1 MLQRYKIKL
10 QKQKDMFNKRNFNFN
25 FDELIARY
33 EKMMED
39 FHKTDWSEKTYESP
53 DGSYK
58 VTSYYKVFD
67 LSDLDDSKQMSKEEY
82 LKIKLQRAIETEDFE
97 SAVKLRDQIK
107 NLESNQEEI
116 EKIELEL
123 KRAIKEQNFEM
134 AIELRDQLKKLK
146 S

>member
-1 MLQRYKIKL
+1 
-10 QKQKDMFNKRNFNFN
+10 MFGKRNFNFN
-25 FDELIARY
+25 LDELMARY
-33 EKMMED
+33 EKMMEE
-39 FHKTDWSEKTYESP
+39 FNKKDWSEKSYESP

-67 LSDLDDSKQMSKEEY
+67 LSDLDESKQMSKEEY

-116 EKIELEL
+116 EKVELEL
-123 KRAIKEQNFEM
+123 KKAIKEQNFEM

>member
-1 MLQRYKIKL
+1 
-10 QKQKDMFNKRNFNFN
+10 MFGRRNFNLN
-25 FDELIARY
+25 FDEIIARY
-33 EKMMED
+33 EKMMEE
-39 FHKTDWSEKTYESP
+39 FNKKDWSEKSYESP

-67 LSDLDDSKQMSKEEY
+67 LSDLDESKQMSKEEY

-134 AIELRDQLKKLK
+134 AIELRAQLKKLK

>member
-1 MLQRYKIKL
+1 MIIQRYAIKI
-10 QKQKDMFNKRNFNFN
+10 QKQKNMFNRRNFNFN
-25 FDELIARY
+25 IDELIARY
-33 EKMMED
+33 DKMMED
-39 FHKTDWSEKTYESP
+39 FHKTDWSEKSYESP

-67 LSDLDDSKQMSKEEY
+67 LNDFDNDNSKEMGQEEY
-82 LKIKLQRAIETEDFE
+82 LKIKLQRAI
-97 SAVKLRDQIK
+97 KLRDQIN
-107 NLESNQEEI
+107 NLGTNKEMI

-123 KRAIKEQNFEM
+123 KTAIKEQNFEM

>member
-1 MLQRYKIKL
+1 
-10 QKQKDMFNKRNFNFN
+10 MFGRKNFNFN
-25 FDELIARY
+25 LDELLSRY

-39 FHKTDWSEKTYESP
+39 FHKTDWSEKSYESP

-58 VTSYYKVFD
+58 VTSYYKVFN
-67 LSDLDDSKQMSKEEY
+67 LSDFEESKQMSKEEY
-82 LKIKLQRAIETEDFE
+82 FKTKLQRAIETEDFE

-107 NLESNQEEI
+107 NLASNQEEI

-123 KRAIKEQNFEM
+123 KKAITEQNFES

>member
-1 MLQRYKIKL
+1 
-10 QKQKDMFNKRNFNFN
+10 MFGKRNFNVN
-25 FDELIARY
+25 IDELMAQY
-33 EKMMED
+33 EKMMEK
-39 FHKTDWSEKTYESP
+39 FNKTDWSEKKYESP

-58 VTSYYKVFD
+58 VTSYYKVFN
-67 LSDLDDSKQMSKEEY
+67 LSDLDESKQMSKEEY

-116 EKIELEL
+116 EKVELEL
-123 KRAIKEQNFEM
+123 KKAIETQNFEM
-134 AIELRDQLKKLK
+134 AIELRDELKKLK

>member
-1 MLQRYKIKL
+1 
-10 QKQKDMFNKRNFNFN
+10 MFGRRNFNFN
-25 FDELIARY
+25 FDELMARY
-33 EKMMED
+33 EKMMEE
-39 FHKTDWSEKTYESP
+39 FNKTDWSEKSYESP

-67 LSDLDDSKQMSKEEY
+67 LSDLDESKQMSKEEY

-107 NLESNQEEI
+107 NLELNQEEI
-116 EKIELEL
+116 EKVELEL
-123 KRAIKEQNFEM
+123 KKAIKEQNFEM

>member
-1 MLQRYKIKL
+1 
-10 QKQKDMFNKRNFNFN
+10 MFGRRNFNFN
-25 FDELIARY
+25 LDELMARY

-39 FHKTDWSEKTYESP
+39 FHKTDWSEKSHESP

-58 VTSYYKVFD
+58 VTTYYKVFN
-67 LSDLDDSKQMSKEEY
+67 LSDFDESKQMSKEEY
-82 LKIKLQRAIETEDFE
+82 LKTKLQRAIETEDFE

-107 NLESNQEEI
+107 NLASNQEEI

-123 KRAIKEQNFEM
+123 KKAIKEQNFES

>member
-1 MLQRYKIKL
+1 
-10 QKQKDMFNKRNFNFN
+10 MFGKRNFNFN
-25 FDELIARY
+25 LDELIARY
-33 EKMMED
+33 EKMMEE
-39 FHKTDWSEKTYESP
+39 FNKTDWSEKSYESP

-67 LSDLDDSKQMSKEEY
+67 LNDFDNDNSKEMGQEEY

-97 SAVKLRDQIK
+97 SAVKLRDQIN
-107 NLESNQEEI
+107 NLGTNKEMI

-123 KRAIKEQNFEM
+123 KTAIKEQNFEM

>member
-1 MLQRYKIKL
+1 
-10 QKQKDMFNKRNFNFN
+10 MFRRNFNLN
-25 FDELIARY
+25 FGDLMARY

-39 FHKTDWSEKTYESP
+39 FHKTDWSEKSYESP

-58 VTSYYKVFD
+58 VTSYYKVFN
-67 LSDLDDSKQMSKEEY
+67 LSDFEESKQMSKEEY
-82 LKIKLQRAIETEDFE
+82 LKTKLQRAIETEDFE

-107 NLESNQEEI
+107 NLASNQEEI

-123 KRAIKEQNFEM
+123 KKAITEQNFES

>member
-1 MLQRYKIKL
+1 
-10 QKQKDMFNKRNFNFN
+10 MFGRRNFNFN
-25 FDELIARY
+25 FDELMARY
-33 EKMMED
+33 EKMMEE
-39 FHKTDWSEKTYESP
+39 FNKTDWSEKSYESP

-67 LSDLDDSKQMSKEEY
+67 LSDLDESKQMSKEEY

-116 EKIELEL
+116 EKVELEL
-123 KRAIKEQNFEM
+123 KKAIKEQNFEM